1 VVFFQKKH
9 QGSKR
14 TSTSTIAQ
22 SKGKITMKS
31 EIAAKRETTQSIKA
45 TTVTWHI
52 ASGSGDT
59 NESVYSPEPEIN
71 LFNVTDHSELF
82 TSVNQ

>member
-1 VVFFQKKH
+1 MVLFLKNEEL
-9 QGSKR
+9 KR

-31 EIAAKRETTQSIKA
+31 ENAAKRETTQSIKA

-52 ASGSGDT
+52 APGSGDT
-59 NESVYSPEPEIN
+59 NESVYSPEPKIN
-71 LFNVTDHSELF
+71 VFNVTNQSELF